1 MAESDEKE
9 DEEGLLKPREVL
21 DDRYRIEK
29 ELGRGGIGVPGKW
42 AKQPAPRL
50 SAVTRAATT
59 E

>member
-1 MAESDEKE
+1 MAEADEKE

-29 ELGRGGIGVPGKW
+29 ELGRGGIGVAGDQ
-42 AKQPAPRL
+42 AKQPVPRL
-50 SAVTRAATT
+50 SAVTRAATI